1 MNKGF
6 SCVSNLEESIIVSL
20 QKEKEAS
27 VNAKTTGRIS
37 WLSVPGKVLGR
48 ILTEMVPRVTLSQM
62 RSGFMLGMRY
72 AD

>member
-6 SCVSNLEESIIVSL
+6 SYILNLGESIIVSL
-20 QKEKEAS
+20 QKEKRAS

-48 ILTEMVPRVTLSQM
+48 ILTEMVPRVTLNQM
-62 RSGFMLGMRY
+62 LSGFVLGMRY